1 MFTMEG
7 KRVVPISVASLAPGM
22 IAAKDVY
29 SKNDQLLIGA
39 NSEIDA
45 TAIAKVT
52 FFDIMSVDILVDEN
66 ENLEESGKEE
76 EVKVFQSEAEKES
89 FKKFSAQYQES
100 IVNIKDSINQLLTV
114 GEEINENELVQNV
127 EEIVTSTGNNYHV
140 FNMLSNIRD
149 FDDETYNHSVN
160 VSMICTVFGE
170 WLGMDESE
178 KKELTL
184 CGLLHDFGKLLIDKK
199 ILKKPGKLTEEEYA
213 IIKGH
218 PQKGYDF
225 LKEKN
230 VSDYVKLSAL
240 QHHERCDGSGYPDQL
255 KIDQINKYAAIVAIA
270 DVYDAM
276 TSTRVYREGL
286 SPFRVIRLF
295 EEEGRQQFN
304 PTYLIPIL
312 TNLTETYL
320 RHEVLLSDGR
330 KGTMVMINRNELSKP
345 IVMIGND
352 VVDLM
357 KERGLSIEAVY

>member
-230 VSDYVKLSAL
+230 VSDNVKLSAL

>member
-1 MFTMEG
+1 MEG

-76 EVKVFQSEAEKES
+76 EKEKIFQSEAEKES
-89 FKKFSAQYQES
+89 FKKFSTQYQES

-114 GEEINENELVQNV
+114 GEEINETELVQNV

-170 WLGMDESE
+170 WLGMSESE

-230 VSDYVKLSAL
+230 VSENVKLSAL

-255 KIDQINKYAAIVAIA
+255 NIDQINKYAAIVAIA

-276 TSTRVYREGL
+276 TSTRVYRDGL

-295 EEEGRQQFN
+295 EQEGRQQFN

-330 KGTMVMINRNELSKP
+330 RGTMVMINRNELSKP